1 MTTDG
6 ERREAAPPTGDADDP
21 GPAAADDG
29 DGADVP
35 DWDDE
40 YVDRV
45 SDRVMFNY
53 DLEKDVTVR
62 GEPFTLE
69 GELRMESHKQFIHPA
84 ITYGHQHAYEH
95 LFLTA
100 RGPVRVS
107 DLERF
112 VDLGHALADAWVD
125 ADEEHYATDF
135 TFVAVTD
142 DVPDDVREYVAS
154 FEDRT
159 LLKYGYHGHYE
170 VHLAVVDP
178 GSEDLVVSRNADV
191 ADALRTWE
199 PIESNAGLVSR
210 LKRRL
215 FG

>member
-1 MTTDG
+1 MTA
-6 ERREAAPPTGDADDP
+6 EDDHDR
-21 GPAAADDG
+21 PAAAATGEASTAAREGEADPA
-29 DGADVP
+29 ADVP

-45 SDRVMFNY
+45 SDRIMFNY
-53 DLEKDVTVR
+53 DLEKDVSIG
-62 GEPFTLE
+62 GEPFTLR
-69 GELRMESHKQFIHPA
+69 GELRIESHKQFFHPA
-84 ITYGHQHAYEH
+84 ITYGHQQSYEH

-112 VDLGHALADAWVD
+112 AELGHDLADAWID
-125 ADEEHYATDF
+125 ADEEHYGTDF

-142 DVPDDVREYVAS
+142 EIPDDVRAHVGS
-154 FEDRT
+154 FAERE
-159 LLKYGYHGHYE
+159 LIKYGYHGHYE
-170 VHLAVVDP
+170 IHLAVVAPDA
-178 GSEDLVVSRNADV
+178 EDLVVSTNADV
-191 ADALRTWE
+191 ADALRVWA
-199 PIESNAGLVSR
+199 PIESEPGLVAR

>member
-1 MTTDG
+1 MTTDE
-6 ERREAAPPTGDADDP
+6 ERREAAPPTGDADDQDAT
-21 GPAAADDG
+21 AA

-53 DLEKDVTVR
+53 DLEKDVAVQ
-62 GEPFTLE
+62 GEPFTLK
-69 GELRMESHKQFIHPA
+69 GELRMESHKQFIHPS

-95 LFLTA
+95 LFLTE
-100 RGPVRVS
+100 RGPIRVS

-112 VDLGHALADAWVD
+112 VDLGHALADEWVD

-142 DVPDDVREYVAS
+142 DIPDDVREYVAS

-170 VHLAVVDP
+170 IHLAVVDP

-191 ADALRTWE
+191 TDAVRTWE
-199 PIESNAGLVSR
+199 PIESSSGLVSR